1 MEIGILSA
9 CKQCC
14 FPPWNVL
21 LDFDNGVTY
30 TYPAEYLRVYSPSA
44 EVVGHSPGEERVASS
59 LPLCSWIE
67 IECRFRMDENM

>member
-44 EVVGHSPGEERVASS
+44 EVVGHSSDEERVTPVTMQ
-59 LPLCSWIE
+59 LNWNW
-67 IECRFRMDENM
+67 M